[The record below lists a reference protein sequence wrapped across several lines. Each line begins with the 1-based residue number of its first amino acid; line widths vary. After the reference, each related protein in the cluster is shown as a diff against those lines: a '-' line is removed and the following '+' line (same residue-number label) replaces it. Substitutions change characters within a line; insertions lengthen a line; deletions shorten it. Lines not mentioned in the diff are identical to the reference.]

1 MATEDVAAAGLAAG
15 HRREDALR
23 DVADID
29 EVVGTR
35 RREQAAARA
44 NLQQHP
50 AARRLP
56 VPRADHVDRIDDH
69 RIEALVDLF
78 EHRGLGLPLR
88 DHVRAFEHAA
98 GRRLFVGR
106 HAVRS
111 QTDRIDARDMDQPR
125 AGPSGRPGHHPC
137 ALDVDMPHLLE
148 MPPAA
153 MHQRRGMDD
162 MGRAIDG
169 PLHGRLVVE
178 AGRDH
183 VHREGRKRAACL
195 LPRIGDWTRPLAGP
209 DQHPHV
215 VVAVDQLADNVVTHE
230 ARGACDQAAD
240 AGRRQ
245 QTIAGRD
252 NHHRT
257 TPEHSGSCRVDRSVR
272 DERTSQLISYHR
284 MTAVQTFGE

>member
-88 DHVRAFEHAA
+88 DHVGAFEHAA
-98 GRRLFVGR
+98 GRRLLVGR
-106 HAVRS
+106 HTVRP
-111 QTDRIDARDMDQPR
+111 QADRIDTGDMDQPR
-125 AGPSGRPGHHPC
+125 AGPPGRPGHHPST
-137 ALDVDMPHLLE
+137 LDVDMPHLCE

-153 MHQRRGMDD
+153 MHHRSGMDD

-169 PLHGRLVVE
+169 LLHGDLVVE
-178 AGRDH
+178 ASRDH
-183 VHREGRKRAACL
+183 VNGEGRKHTACC
-195 LPRIGDWTRPLAGP
+195 LPRIGGRIRPLAGP
-209 DQHPHV
+209 DQHPHG
-215 VVAVDQLADNVVTHE
+215 VVAVDQLADNVVAHK
-230 ARGACDQAAD
+230 ARGASD
-240 AGRRQ
+240 
-245 QTIAGRD
+245 
-252 NHHRT
+252 
-257 TPEHSGSCRVDRSVR
+257 
-272 DERTSQLISYHR
+272 
-284 MTAVQTFGE
+284 